1 VLTGGSEGS
10 TQSFKIKLF
19 AVSVAL
25 ADCLGLLLMALVI
38 TNLILYS
45 SGRRIGVVF
54 PVKSDSKAISKK
66 GNAAFIDD
74 EKRATGQVSFGVYW
88 LYAAK
93 AFKGF
98 HVIVLLILQSCWQGL
113 QIASDYWLA
122 HSTADPSKFQPSQFI
137 TIYSELTLGS
147 GFFVLLR
154 SLLTAFGGV
163 MTAQSFFVS
172 LLSCI
177 MRAPIAFFDTTPSG
191 RILTRVR

>member
-1 VLTGGSEGS
+1 
-10 TQSFKIKLF
+10 
-19 AVSVAL
+19 
-25 ADCLGLLLMALVI
+25 MALVI

-45 SGRRIGVVF
+45 SGRRSGVVF
-54 PVKSDSKAISKK
+54 SVKSDSKAISKK
-66 GNAAFIDD
+66 GKAAFIDD

-88 LYAAK
+88 LYLAK

-98 HVIVLLILQSCWQGL
+98 HVIFLLILQSCWQGL

-137 TIYSELTLGS
+137 TIYSELALGS

-177 MRAPIAFFDTTPSG
+177 MRAPMAFFDTTPSG
-191 RILTRVR
+191 RILTRVH